1 MNAHEHFIHECG
13 QPSKVIGARVG
24 LGTVSLVMYML
35 GLPANFN
42 ARRLALQASFW
53 GVMLI
58 LLLTIMSNFINISA
72 TNQLSAYDDDWN
84 DMSAFRQDIRAMDID
99 TRSLVSSPLLLADIE
114 DPRNTTY
121 VLAGVERDTLTLP
134 QFDEDG
140 FITIAS
146 GNGFS
151 PSEINAIVEFVEAG
165 GTALVL
171 EDYGY
176 ANTIAEAFG
185 IRYTGEQ
192 VFDTTYVAELDYN
205 YIWMCVQSNPCGM
218 NGTEVDPSTLST
230 HSRWGVPDGPG
241 EHPCAKLDGQSLT
254 ESQAGLCAHHLVGGI
269 VEYNA
274 TYQMLLNNITGLEVI
289 PGVRGPLTEVGVR
302 ALTSNEAT
310 VDVNGDGE
318 IWVGSEIT
326 PETPDRWGQFNLS
339 IEACARAS
347 CSPTDGGRILFIA
360 DGSALINAMYD
371 YEGFNEGE
379 YGETATLMPEND
391 NRKWALDF
399 IAEALMSE
407 LVGEEGQ
414 PAENAMVIFDESRHP
429 QSALAA
435 DSYNTVY
442 FLLVYFTGEGL
453 AMLLLFL
460 ILFITFEA
468 VLIKKRDPEPW
479 RHVFSIIYYG
489 FGDANRYAYYS
500 KVEKIRQVFLSK
512 VRNQNGMNRE
522 EFQAMKANELVSMIN
537 DPVLAKFAVEA
548 SNRYTLEQTVALV
561 KRIKAWGRQ

>member
-1 MNAHEHFIHECG
+1 M
-13 QPSKVIGARVG
+13 SMV
-24 LGTVSLVMYML
+24 
-35 GLPANFN
+35 GLPANFS
-42 ARRLALQASFW
+42 ARRVALQASFW
-53 GVMLI
+53 LVMLVLLMTI
-58 LLLTIMSNFINISA
+58 LLNFINLSA

-84 DMSAFRQDIRAMDID
+84 DMSAFREDIKEMGIQ
-99 TRSLVSSPLLLADIE
+99 TNSLVSSPLLLGDIE

-121 VLAGVERDTLTLP
+121 ILAGVERDTLTLP

-146 GNGFS
+146 DSGYS

-176 ANTIAEAFG
+176 GSSVAEAFG
-185 IRYTGEQ
+185 VSYTGEQ
-192 VFDTTYVAELDYN
+192 VYDTNYVAELDKN
-205 YIWMCVQSNPCGM
+205 YIWMCIQENPCGM
-218 NGTEVDPSTLST
+218 NGTEIDPKTLSS
-230 HSRWGVPDGPG
+230 HERWSNVGEQG
-241 EHPCAKLDGQSLT
+241 EHPCSLLDG
-254 ESQAGLCAHHLVGGI
+254 ESMTQAEAGLCVQHWDSGAI
-269 VEYNA
+269 DYNG
-274 TYQMLLNNITGLEVI
+274 TYQMLLNNVTGLEII
-289 PGVRGPLTEVGVR
+289 PGVRGPLSEVAVR
-302 ALTSNEAT
+302 AMTSNEAT
-310 VDVNGDGE
+310 VDVNGDGD
-318 IWVGSEIT
+318 IRVGSEIT
-326 PETPDRWGQFNLS
+326 PATPDRWGQFNLS
-339 IEACARAS
+339 IEACARTS
-347 CSPTDGGRILFIA
+347 CEPSDGGRIVFMA

-371 YEGFNEGE
+371 YEGFNDGK
-379 YGETATLMPEND
+379 YGKTATFVPAND
-391 NRKWALDF
+391 NRKWAMDF
-399 IAEALMSE
+399 IAEALMSQLE
-407 LVGEEGQ
+407 GEEGE

-460 ILFITFEA
+460 ILFVTFEA

-512 VRNQNGMNRE
+512 VRNQNGLNRE
-522 EFQAMKANELVSMIN
+522 EFQGMQANELVSMIN
-537 DPVLAKFAVEA
+537 DPVLAKFAVE
-548 SNRYTLEQTVALV
+548 SNNRYTLEQTVALV

>member
-1 MNAHEHFIHECG
+1 
-13 QPSKVIGARVG
+13 
-24 LGTVSLVMYML
+24 ML

-42 ARRLALQASFW
+42 VRRFALQASFW
-53 GVMLI
+53 AVMLV
-58 LLLTIMSNFINISA
+58 LLMSVLLNFINLSA

-84 DMSAFRQDIRAMDID
+84 DMSAFRQDIKDMGIE

-121 VLAGVERDTLTLP
+121 ILAGVERDTLTLP
-134 QFDEDG
+134 QFDDDG

-146 GNGFS
+146 GKGYS
-151 PSEINAIVEFVEAG
+151 PSEITAIVEFVEAG
-165 GTALVL
+165 GTAMIL

-176 ANTIAEAFG
+176 ASTIAEAFG
-185 IRYTGEQ
+185 IRYTGDQ
-192 VFDTTYVAELDYN
+192 VYDTNYVAELDYN
-205 YIWMCVQSNPCGM
+205 YTWMCIQENPCGM
-218 NGTEVDPSTLST
+218 NGTTLDSDTLSV
-230 HSRWGVPDGPG
+230 HERWAKKGEPG
-241 EHPCAKLDGQSLT
+241 EHPCSKLDGRTFYSV
-254 ESQAGLCAHHLVGGI
+254 EAAGLCKQYLVGDLLT
-269 VEYNA
+269 YNG
-274 TYQMLLNNITGLEVI
+274 TYQLLLNNITSLEVI
-289 PGVRGPLTEVGVR
+289 PGVRGPLTEVAIR
-302 ALTSNEAT
+302 SMTSNDAT

-318 IWVGSEIT
+318 IWVGNEIT

-339 IEACARAS
+339 IEVCARAS
-347 CSPTDGGRILFIA
+347 CSPTDGGRVIFIS
-360 DGSALINAMYD
+360 DGSVLINAMYD
-371 YEGFNEGE
+371 YQGFNAGK
-379 YGETATLMPEND
+379 YGPTEALMPAND
-391 NRKWALDF
+391 NRKWALDY

-407 LVGEEGQ
+407 VVGEEGQ
-414 PAENAMVIFDESRHP
+414 PAENAMVVFDESRHP

-435 DSYNTVY
+435 DSYNMVY

-512 VRNQNGMNRE
+512 VRNQNGLNYE
-522 EFQAMKANELVSMIN
+522 EFQAMQANELVQLIN
-537 DPVLAKFAVEA
+537 DPVLAKFAVES
-548 SNRYTLEQTVALV
+548 SNKYTLEQTVALV

>member
-1 MNAHEHFIHECG
+1 MGN
-13 QPSKVIGARVG
+13 
-24 LGTVSLVMYML
+24 LSLVIPMF
-35 GLPANFN
+35 GLPATFN

-53 GVMLI
+53 VVMLI
-58 LLLTIMSNFINISA
+58 LLMTILLNFVNISA

-84 DMSAFRQDIRAMDID
+84 DMSAFREDIKAMGIE

-121 VLAGVERDTLTLP
+121 ILAGVERDTLTLP

-146 GNGFS
+146 SSGYS
-151 PSEINAIVEFVEAG
+151 PSEIDAIVEFVEAG
-165 GTALVL
+165 GTAMVF

-176 ANTIAEAFG
+176 ANTVAEAFG
-185 IRYTGEQ
+185 IRYSGQQ
-192 VFDTTYVAELDYN
+192 VYDTTYVAELDYN

-218 NGTEVDPSTLST
+218 NGTQLDPATLSQ
-230 HSRWGVPDGPG
+230 HERWADVGNPG
-241 EHPCAKLDGQSLT
+241 EHPCSKLDGQPFANAV
-254 ESQAGLCAHHLVGGI
+254 EAGLCAQHLTPSGEI
-269 VEYNA
+269 EYNG

-289 PGVRGPLTEVGVR
+289 PGVRGPLSEVAIR
-302 ALTSNEAT
+302 AITSNEAT

-318 IWVGSEIT
+318 IWVGNEIT

-339 IEACARAS
+339 IEVCARAS
-347 CSPTDGGRILFIA
+347 CSPSDGGRIVFVA
-360 DGSALINAMYD
+360 DGSALINAIYD
-371 YEGFNEGE
+371 YEGFNAGK
-379 YGETATLMPEND
+379 YGKTDTLMPSND
-391 NRKWALDF
+391 NRKWALDY
-399 IAEALMSE
+399 IAESLMSE
-407 LVGEEGQ
+407 RIDEAGQ
-414 PAENAMVIFDESRHP
+414 PAANAMVVFDESRHP

-512 VRNQNGMNRE
+512 VRNQNGLNRE
-522 EFQAMKANELVSMIN
+522 EFQAMQANELVSMIN
-537 DPVLAKFAVEA
+537 DPVLAKFAIES